1 MYFKRYGSIYKDQEK
16 YKSVVNPL
24 KRQKTLLTLV
34 MFASD
39 MMVRLKNINTENDL
53 DFHLRVGTFS

>member
-1 MYFKRYGSIYKDQEK
+1 MPFKRYGSIYKDQEK
-16 YKSVVNPL
+16 YKSVVNPI

-39 MMVRLKNINTENDL
+39 MMVRLKNINIENGL
-53 DFHLRVGTFS
+53 DFHLRVGTFA